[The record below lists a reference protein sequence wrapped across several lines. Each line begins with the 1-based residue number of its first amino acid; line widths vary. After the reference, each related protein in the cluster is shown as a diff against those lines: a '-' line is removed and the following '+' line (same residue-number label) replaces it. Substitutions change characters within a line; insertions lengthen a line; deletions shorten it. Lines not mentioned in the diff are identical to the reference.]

1 MLGSV
6 TSWVG
11 SRFFV
16 FGGQTDDGGFKNDL
30 CFFDLQKRELGCR
43 TLVRGGGTA

>member
-1 MLGSV
+1 MLGS
-6 TSWVG
+6 
-11 SRFFV
+11 V

-43 TLVRGGGTA
+43 TFVRAMPDSAAAQ